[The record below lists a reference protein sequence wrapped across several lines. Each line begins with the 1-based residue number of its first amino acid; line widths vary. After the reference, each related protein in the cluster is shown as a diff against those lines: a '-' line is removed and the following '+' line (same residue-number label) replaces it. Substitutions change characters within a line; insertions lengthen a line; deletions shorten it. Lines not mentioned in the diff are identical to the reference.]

1 MITAIIRK
9 ISTIVKLTKIVQE
22 ASDTYTFMFT
32 APDNIK
38 WSSGSHAHVLSSDLK
53 NGKKMKKELVRE
65 LSIMTHPDEK
75 QIGFTTRIRKNPSEF
90 KKIMLN
96 LKVGDEVRVFKIG
109 NHLKKHNEE
118 HPIVLIS
125 MGVGIATFRPLIIDY
140 LAHESQ
146 LSHITNINIDRS
158 GDFVF
163 KEELDKLSG
172 IRLKNVFVKTRDE
185 LYEEINQCIRNIDNV
200 YYIVGSGDFNKS
212 IGDYLTKNNVPKKA
226 ILFDKH

>member
-9 ISTIVKLTKIVQE
+9 ISTAIKLTKIISE
-22 ASDTYTFMFT
+22 APETYTFMFT

-38 WSSGSHAHVLSSDLK
+38 WTSGSHAHVLSSDLK

-90 KKIMLN
+90 KKVMQN
-96 LKVGDEVRVFKIG
+96 LKVGDEVRIFKIG
-109 NHLKKHNEE
+109 NHLKKQNGEQ
-118 HPIVLIS
+118 PIVLIS
-125 MGVGIATFRPLIIDY
+125 MGVGIATFRPLIIEF
-140 LAHESQ
+140 LAHSSK

-163 KEELDKLSG
+163 KGELDKLSDD
-172 IRLKNVFVKTRDE
+172 RLKNVFVTTRDG
-185 LYEEINQCIRNIDNV
+185 LYEEINQCINNIENV
-200 YYIVGSGDFNKS
+200 YYIVGSSEFNKS
-212 IGDYLTKNNVPKKA
+212 IGDYLSKNNVPKKA
-226 ILFDKH
+226 LIFDNH